1 MMPTIMFL
9 DFSFKISIKRDSM
22 LLALLSIIKS
32 FLILIFKSF
41 LEKIQIPPPTL
52 FCLLNLVRLYPG
64 ITILLSL
71 SSSHVSVNAITEN
84 L

>member
-9 DFSFKISIKRDSM
+9 DLSFKISIKRDSM
-22 LLALLSIIKS
+22 LLALFSIVKS

-52 FCLLNLVRLYPG
+52 FCLLNLVKLYPG
-64 ITILLSL
+64 IKILLSL
-71 SSSHVSVNAITEN
+71 SFSQVSVSAIIKN
-84 L
+84 V